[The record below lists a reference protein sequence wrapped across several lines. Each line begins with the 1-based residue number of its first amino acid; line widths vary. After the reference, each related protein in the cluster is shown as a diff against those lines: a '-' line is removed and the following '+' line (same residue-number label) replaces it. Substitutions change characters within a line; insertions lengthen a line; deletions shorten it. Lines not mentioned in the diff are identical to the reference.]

1 MQNGSK
7 MIYAKPLYFTICYF
21 GYVFKNKTAYFLAFF
36 LQNVVPLPSKN

>member
-7 MIYAKPLYFTICYF
+7 VICLYSLCFTICYF
-21 GYVFKNKTAYFLAFF
+21 GYVSKNKTAYFLAFF